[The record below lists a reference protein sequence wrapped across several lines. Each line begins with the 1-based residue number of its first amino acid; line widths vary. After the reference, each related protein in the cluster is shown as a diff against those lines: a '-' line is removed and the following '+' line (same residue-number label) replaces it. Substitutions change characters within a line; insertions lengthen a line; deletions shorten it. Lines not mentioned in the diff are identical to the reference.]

1 MIINALQATN
11 LQGVSIMLHNRTST
25 GQFLPNK
32 KTNERIIDEI
42 DFTLQIYYDDKE
54 G

>member
-11 LQGVSIMLHNRTST
+11 LQGVSIKLHNRTST

-32 KTNERIIDEI
+32 NERIIDEI